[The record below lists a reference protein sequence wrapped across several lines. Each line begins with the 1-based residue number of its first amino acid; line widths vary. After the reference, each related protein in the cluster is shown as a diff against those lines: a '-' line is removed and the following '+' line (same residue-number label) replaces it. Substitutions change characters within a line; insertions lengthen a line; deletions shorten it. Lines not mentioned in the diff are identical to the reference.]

1 MKKVVIVNGS
11 PRKNGN
17 TAEMLRHAANGARDA
32 GAEVVEV
39 NLYGLNY
46 KGCISC
52 FSCKTKD
59 TSKHGK
65 CALKDD
71 LSPVLETIQN
81 SDVLIVGT
89 PMYIHNI
96 TGATQSFLERLV
108 FMHLSYDSIEETYYD
123 GKLNIGFVY
132 TMGMPK
138 ENLESVGYNQMFE
151 NQKQWKRIFGGEVE
165 YITTCDAYQFSD
177 YSKYAAGMFNVEK
190 KAKLR
195 ETQFPIDCQNA
206 YDMGKRLVEQA

>member
-11 PRKNGN
+11 PRRNWN
-17 TAEMLRHAANGARDA
+17 TATMLKHAADGARDA

-39 NLYGLNY
+39 NLYSLNY

-59 TSKHGK
+59 ASKHGK

-108 FMHLSYDSIEETYYD
+108 FMHLSYDSMEETYYD
-123 GKLNIGFVY
+123 GKLNIGFIY
-132 TMGMPK
+132 TMGMPGG
-138 ENLESVGYNQMFE
+138 NLEQVGYDKIIKNH
-151 NQKQWKRIFGGEVE
+151 QWSRIFGGTMDYV
-165 YITTCDAYQFSD
+165 ITTDAYQFDD
-177 YSKYAAGMFNVEK
+177 YSKYAAGMFDVEK
-190 KAKLR
+190 KRKLR

-206 YDMGKRLVEQA
+206 YNMGKRLVEEA